1 MYTNPIAICYQIY
14 ITGTQDVSVRH
25 VLSVRLS
32 RTVLCRKGWWT
43 HRRISFTAGGLVS
56 PSFYSLYVSCKWT
69 IGIGTSAR
77 SCMVFSMWPCTVF
90 DHSSKRIHDDWD
102 SRHTHTHT
110 HTHSNRRTSCLCA
123 GELTVFCDAP
133 DGDKP
138 AECRRTDH
146 ASNGQS
152 VVTITAHCAG
162 LHSLHVRYNDVNV
175 LGKVV
180 TCNSVIN
187 SSSSRMGHRQGQ
199 LHMLLSPTG
208 SVKSTRFT

>member
-1 MYTNPIAICYQIY
+1 MYC
-14 ITGTQDVSVRH
+14 
-25 VLSVRLS
+25 LSVCHEPYCAERADERIVEFLS
-32 RTVLCRKGWWT
+32 PLVGWYPHHSTVCMCRANEPSGSV
-43 HRRISFTAGGLVS
+43 HRQDHVWFSPCDHAQYLTTAPNGFMMTEIV
-56 PSFYSLYVSCKWT
+56 
-69 IGIGTSAR
+69 
-77 SCMVFSMWPCTVF
+77 
-90 DHSSKRIHDDWD
+90 D
-102 SRHTHTHT
+102 THTHT